1 LKITFTL
8 FCLVSIIN
16 ASTYLAKIEPYDF
29 YQIKS
34 SLSGIVTF
42 VNKQS
47 EFSFIKQKLLLIHLD
62 TKHEDIFLENLE
74 HSLKVQMEIQNIHQ
88 QNFKKKSKVK
98 HISEYEKSQE
108 KLLLLNSKQTLLN
121 IKKDIKKSTY
131 QKDKKTFFVE
141 NLYLNE
147 IFVNKSEFVDV
158 GDLLYE
164 LYDISKIKLTLFMKA
179 EDMSLLK
186 NTTLYVNN
194 IKNDFTIEKV
204 AKVRDMKRVST
215 YKVILIKS
223 NFDRKNIEFGQIVT
237 VEFK

>member
-1 LKITFTL
+1 M
-8 FCLVSIIN
+8 N

-42 VNKQS
+42 VNKKN
-47 EFSFIKQKLLLIHLD
+47 EFSFIKQEMLLIRLD
-62 TKHEDIFLENLE
+62 TKYEDIFLENLE
-74 HSLKVQMEIQNIHQ
+74 DSLKVQMEIQNIHH

-121 IKKDIKKSTY
+121 IKKDIKKLTY
-131 QKDKKTFFVE
+131 QRDKKSFFVK
-141 NLYLNE
+141 NLYVNE
-147 IFVNKSEFVDV
+147 VFVNKDGFVDV
-158 GDLLYE
+158 GDSLYE
-164 LYDISKIKLTLFMKA
+164 LYDISKIKLTLFIKA
-179 EDMSLLK
+179 EDMPLLK

-194 IKNDFTIEKV
+194 IKNDFIIEKV
-204 AKVRDMKRVST
+204 AKVRDLKRVST

-223 NFDRKNIEFGQIVT
+223 DFDKKNIEFGQIVT